1 MEKHNESKPIPEK
14 IYFFQ
19 LESATATVIGAVL
32 LLGIIFSI
40 LTITYVEY
48 IPEWKGDAEYSH
60 MDDVCGDMAKVK
72 SKIDMMS
79 IILASNPDPSYSNS
93 LNPSSSAPQL
103 IMSVPFH
110 MGGGGLPLVGPI
122 KSSGTLAVNKDNCK
136 IGIVATVVTPNGSTS
151 SRSQLINCGTITYSS
166 QNNYYV
172 DQVFSY
178 ENGALILNQ
187 TQIPG
192 QKDQSVMMLY
202 PSIRISKA
210 LDDNSTAT
218 KYNFTINNVRM
229 FQPYVPSKVISSNR
243 GCSLRLI
250 GINYRNYRPLYE
262 INEAVGENLTRLEL
276 TVWTEHPA
284 AWEQYFKKITKDAN
298 IDPIIDCYIEPW
310 NPKLHP
316 DAKIPFVSLT
326 FPKEKTSTKGLKG
339 LYVSETVIKAEPGI
353 GLK

>member
-1 MEKHNESKPIPEK
+1 MKKHNESRFRPEK
-14 IYFFQ
+14 IFSFHS
-19 LESATATVIGAVL
+19 ESATATVIGAVL

-40 LTITYVEY
+40 LTITYVEHV
-48 IPEWKGDAEYSH
+48 PEWKGDAEYSH
-60 MDDVCGDMAKVK
+60 MDDVCGDMAEVK

-110 MGGGGLPLVGPI
+110 MGGGDLPLVGPI
-122 KSSGTLAVNKDNCK
+122 KSSGTLAVNKDNCN
-136 IGIVATVVTPNGSTS
+136 ISIVATVVTPNGTS
-151 SRSQLINCGTITYSS
+151 NRSQLINCGTITYSS

-229 FQPYVPSKVISSNR
+229 FQPYVPPKVISSNR

-250 GINYRNYRPLYE
+250 GINYRDYRPLYE
-262 INEAVGENLTRLEL
+262 INETAGEKLTKLEL
-276 TVWTEHPA
+276 TVCTEHPT
-284 AWEQYFKKITKDAN
+284 AWVQYFKKITKDAN
-298 IDPIIDCYIEPW
+298 IDSLDYDLECPPEV
-310 NPKLHP
+310 
-316 DAKIPFVSLT
+316 PFVRLT
-326 FPKEKTSTKGLKG
+326 FPQTNTKGLKG

-353 GLK
+353 GLN

>member
-1 MEKHNESKPIPEK
+1 
-14 IYFFQ
+14 
-19 LESATATVIGAVL
+19 
-32 LLGIIFSI
+32 
-40 LTITYVEY
+40 
-48 IPEWKGDAEYSH
+48 
-60 MDDVCGDMAKVK
+60 
-72 SKIDMMS
+72 
-79 IILASNPDPSYSNS
+79 
-93 LNPSSSAPQL
+93 
-103 IMSVPFH
+103 
-110 MGGGGLPLVGPI
+110 MGGGDLPLVGPI

-136 IGIVATVVTPNGSTS
+136 IGIVATVVTTNGST

-178 ENGALILNQ
+178 ENGAIILNQ

-210 LDDNSTAT
+210 LDDNYTVT

-229 FQPYVPSKVISSNR
+229 FQPYVPPKVISSNR

-250 GINYRNYRPLYE
+250 GINYRDYRPLYE
-262 INEAVGENLTRLEL
+262 INKTAGEKLKKLEL

-298 IDPIIDCYIEPW
+298 IDSLDYDLKCPPEV
-310 NPKLHP
+310 
-316 DAKIPFVSLT
+316 PFVRLT
-326 FPKEKTSTKGLKG
+326 FPQTNTNGLKG

-353 GLK
+353 GLN